1 MSELINP
8 FDYPKLE
15 SKQLEIIPL
24 FSNKLLYQSVPTTL
38 PNLNLQDKCKFLT
51 CVLNIFEKDDNL
63 KETGFRIDYLQN
75 QDHQQA
81 FKSIHRDFDWI
92 NQNTYSLL
100 AICNFV
106 PQIFDTSQCPTTRSS
121 AQDTRDAF
129 EAVINRD
136 EYEDLRTIMD
146 EANQHDTS
154 HSLDKFINLVK
165 KISKS
170 LFILIVKM
178 HQAIVLNYHAF
189 RLEAAT
195 LSLHTDY
202 NELLLGLCTKEMVVE
217 KAKQIH
223 EIRQEMNKSYV
234 DYLALRN
241 HELDPFIQA
250 IIPGLVFS
258 NVFSFENYKSQLLA
272 GDFGKIWHHQS
283 VPLPMSEPKLKEL
296 SEALDSI
303 ITKIA
308 AYKATEVQVQEK
320 GAKNLKK
327 NIQNIINKW
336 KLAKEENSFTI
347 PFLEVILEG
356 YKSLKREA
364 IQIASKIEWTEDN
377 IGISQDNLDQ
387 QVIEISQALSDAKD
401 LKKKSDDKEKKI
413 SDNICSK
420 CPNLSLP
427 RIQNP
432 SDILLW
438 MKNYKQMSEYIP
450 NDLTK
455 ISIIKSSLTNK
466 DKKAVEHLDSVGAI
480 LSFIHSKYMKPDIIL
495 SILLK
500 NSYALTEPWTLSQSL
515 KNIDEFLLNVTNFF
529 EFKME
534 TNINSKFRD
543 DLVPKLFTQDY
554 RIRFIEMIQAFE
566 ATLTTAVSS
575 SDPLAICME
584 DLTKKSEI
592 TEIEFFTN
600 KLDSA
605 SDPQQEK
612 KRLTFWLD
620 SIRKL
625 ALQMRKMSLYI
636 DEKAPPPTTNFLSNP

>member
-136 EYEDLRTIMD
+136 EYEDLRNIMD

-223 EIRQEMNKSYV
+223 EVRQEMNKSYV

-258 NVFSFENYKSQLLA
+258 NIFSFENYKSQLLA

-327 NIQNIINKW
+327 NILNIVNKW

-377 IGISQDNLDQ
+377 IGISQDDFHA

-401 LKKKSDDKEKKI
+401 LKKKSDDKEKKM

-420 CPNLSLP
+420 GPNLSLP

-438 MKNYKQMSEYIP
+438 WKNYKQMSEYIP

-455 ISIIKSSLTNK
+455 ISLIKSSLSHK
-466 DKKAVEHLDSVGAI
+466 DKKAVEHLDSVGGI
-480 LSFIHSKYMKPDIIL
+480 LSFIHSKYLKTDIIL
-495 SILLK
+495 SILMK

-515 KNIDEFLLNVTNFF
+515 KNIDEFLLTATNFF

-534 TNINSKFRD
+534 SNMNSKFRD
-543 DLVPKLFTQDY
+543 DLVPKLFIQDY
-554 RIRFIEMIQAFE
+554 RIRFIEMTQAFE
-566 ATLTTAVSS
+566 TTLTTAAPI
-575 SDPLAICME
+575 SDPLAICLE
-584 DLTKKSEI
+584 DLTNKSEI
-592 TEIEFFTN
+592 TELEFFSTKIN
-600 KLDSA
+600 SA
-605 SDPQQEK
+605 SSPELEM
-612 KRLTFWLD
+612 KRLTFWLN

-625 ALQMRKMSLYI
+625 ALQMRKMSLYV
-636 DEKAPPPTTNFLSNP
+636 DEKSPPPTTSFLSNP

>member
-1 MSELINP
+1 MSEDINP

-24 FSNKLLYQSVPTTL
+24 FSNKLLYQDVPTTL

-75 QDHQQA
+75 PNHQQA
-81 FKSIHRDFDWI
+81 FKSIHRDFNWI

-106 PQIFDTSQCPTTRSS
+106 PQIFGTPQCPTTRSS
-121 AQDTRDAF
+121 AQDTREAF
-129 EAVINRD
+129 EAVINKD
-136 EYEDLRTIMD
+136 EYEDLRNIMD

-154 HSLDKFINLVK
+154 HSLDKFINLVNI
-165 KISKS
+165 ISKS

-178 HQAIVLNYHAF
+178 HQAIALNYHAF

-195 LSLHTDY
+195 LSLNTDY

-223 EIRQEMNKSYV
+223 EIRQLMNKAFV
-234 DYLALRN
+234 DYLGLRN

-250 IIPGLVFS
+250 IVPGLVFS

-296 SEALDSI
+296 SEGLDSI

-308 AYKATEVQVQEK
+308 SYKANEVQVQEK

-377 IGISQDNLDQ
+377 IGISQDNLDE

-420 CPNLSLP
+420 GPDLRLP
-427 RIQNP
+427 KIQNP

-455 ISIIKSSLTNK
+455 ISIIKSSLTTK

-495 SILLK
+495 TILLK

-515 KNIDEFLLNVTNFF
+515 KNIDEFLLTVTNFF

-554 RIRFIEMIQAFE
+554 RIRFIEMTQAFE

-592 TEIEFFTN
+592 TEIEFFTT

-605 SDPQQEK
+605 SDPELEK

-636 DEKAPPPTTNFLSNP
+636 DEKAPPP

>member
-1 MSELINP
+1 MSEDINP

-24 FSNKLLYQSVPTTL
+24 FSNKLLYQDVPTTL

-75 QDHQQA
+75 PNHQQA
-81 FKSIHRDFDWI
+81 FKSIHRDFNWI

-106 PQIFDTSQCPTTRSS
+106 PQIFGTPQCPTTRSS
-121 AQDTRDAF
+121 AQDTREAF
-129 EAVINRD
+129 EAVINKD
-136 EYEDLRTIMD
+136 EYEDLRNIMD

-154 HSLDKFINLVK
+154 HSLDKFINLVNI
-165 KISKS
+165 ISKS

-178 HQAIVLNYHAF
+178 HQAIALNYHAF

-223 EIRQEMNKSYV
+223 EIRQLMNKAFV
-234 DYLALRN
+234 DYLGLRN

-250 IIPGLVFS
+250 IVPGLVFS

-296 SEALDSI
+296 SEGLDSI

-308 AYKATEVQVQEK
+308 SYKVNEVQVQEK

-377 IGISQDNLDQ
+377 IGVSQDDLDE

-420 CPNLSLP
+420 GPDLRLP
-427 RIQNP
+427 KIQNP

-455 ISIIKSSLTNK
+455 ISIIKSSLTTK

-495 SILLK
+495 TILLK

-515 KNIDEFLLNVTNFF
+515 KNIDEFLLTVTNFF

-554 RIRFIEMIQAFE
+554 RIRFIEMTQAFE

-592 TEIEFFTN
+592 TEIEFFTT

-605 SDPQQEK
+605 SDPELEK

-636 DEKAPPPTTNFLSNP
+636 DEKAPPITSFLSNP

>member
-1 MSELINP
+1 MSEDINP

-24 FSNKLLYQSVPTTL
+24 FSNKLLYQDVPTTL

-75 QDHQQA
+75 PDHQQA
-81 FKSIHRDFDWI
+81 FKSIHRDFNWI

-106 PQIFDTSQCPTTRSS
+106 PQIFDTTQCPTTRSS
-121 AQDTRDAF
+121 AQDTREAF
-129 EAVINRD
+129 EAVINKD
-136 EYEDLRTIMD
+136 EYEDLRNIMD

-154 HSLDKFINLVK
+154 HSLDKFINLVNI
-165 KISKS
+165 ISKS

-178 HQAIVLNYHAF
+178 HQAIALNYHAF

-223 EIRQEMNKSYV
+223 EIRQLMNKAFV
-234 DYLALRN
+234 DYLGLRN

-250 IIPGLVFS
+250 IVPGLVFS

-296 SEALDSI
+296 SEGLDSI

-308 AYKATEVQVQEK
+308 SYKVNEVQVQEK

-377 IGISQDNLDQ
+377 IGISQDDLDE

-420 CPNLSLP
+420 GPDLRLP
-427 RIQNP
+427 KIQNP

-455 ISIIKSSLTNK
+455 ISIIKSSLTTK

-495 SILLK
+495 TILLK

-515 KNIDEFLLNVTNFF
+515 KNIDEFLLTVTNFF

-554 RIRFIEMIQAFE
+554 RIRFIEMTQAFE

-592 TEIEFFTN
+592 TEIEFFTT

-605 SDPQQEK
+605 SDPELEK

-636 DEKAPPPTTNFLSNP
+636 DEKAPPPITSFLSNP

>member
-1 MSELINP
+1 MSEDINP

-24 FSNKLLYQSVPTTL
+24 FSNKLLYQDVPTTL

-75 QDHQQA
+75 PNHQQA
-81 FKSIHRDFDWI
+81 FKSIHRDFNWI

-106 PQIFDTSQCPTTRSS
+106 PQIFGTPQCPTTRSS
-121 AQDTRDAF
+121 AQDTREAF
-129 EAVINRD
+129 EAVINKD
-136 EYEDLRTIMD
+136 EYEDLRNIMD

-154 HSLDKFINLVK
+154 HSLDKFINLVNI
-165 KISKS
+165 ISKS

-178 HQAIVLNYHAF
+178 HQAIALNYHAF

-223 EIRQEMNKSYV
+223 EIRQLMNKAFV
-234 DYLALRN
+234 DYLGLRN

-250 IIPGLVFS
+250 IVPGLVFS

-296 SEALDSI
+296 SEGLDSI

-308 AYKATEVQVQEK
+308 SYKVNEVQVQEK

-377 IGISQDNLDQ
+377 IGISQDNLDE

-420 CPNLSLP
+420 GPDLRLP
-427 RIQNP
+427 KIQNP

-495 SILLK
+495 TILLK

-515 KNIDEFLLNVTNFF
+515 KNIDEFLLTVTNFF

-554 RIRFIEMIQAFE
+554 RIRFIEMTQAFE

-592 TEIEFFTN
+592 TEIEFFTT

-605 SDPQQEK
+605 SDPELEK

-636 DEKAPPPTTNFLSNP
+636 DEKAPPP

>member
-1 MSELINP
+1 MSEDINP

-24 FSNKLLYQSVPTTL
+24 FSNKLLYQDVPTTL

-75 QDHQQA
+75 PNHQQA
-81 FKSIHRDFDWI
+81 FKSIHRDFNWI

-106 PQIFDTSQCPTTRSS
+106 PQIFGTPQCPTTRSS
-121 AQDTRDAF
+121 AQDTREAF
-129 EAVINRD
+129 EAVINKD
-136 EYEDLRTIMD
+136 EYEDLRNIMD

-154 HSLDKFINLVK
+154 HSLDKFINLVNI
-165 KISKS
+165 ISKS

-178 HQAIVLNYHAF
+178 HQAIALNYHAF

-195 LSLHTDY
+195 LSLNTDY

-223 EIRQEMNKSYV
+223 EIRQLMNKAFV
-234 DYLALRN
+234 DYLGLRN

-250 IIPGLVFS
+250 IVPGLVFS

-296 SEALDSI
+296 SEGLDSI

-308 AYKATEVQVQEK
+308 SYKVNEVQVQEK

-377 IGISQDNLDQ
+377 IGISQDDLDE

-420 CPNLSLP
+420 GPDLRLP
-427 RIQNP
+427 KIQNP

-455 ISIIKSSLTNK
+455 ISIIKFSLTTK

-495 SILLK
+495 TILLK

-515 KNIDEFLLNVTNFF
+515 KNIDEFLLTVTNFF

-554 RIRFIEMIQAFE
+554 RIRFIEMTQAFE

-592 TEIEFFTN
+592 TEIEFFTT

-605 SDPQQEK
+605 SDPELEK

-636 DEKAPPPTTNFLSNP
+636 DEKSPPP

>member
-1 MSELINP
+1 MSEDINP

-24 FSNKLLYQSVPTTL
+24 FSNKLLYQDVPTTL

-75 QDHQQA
+75 PNHQQA
-81 FKSIHRDFDWI
+81 FKSIHRDFNWI

-106 PQIFDTSQCPTTRSS
+106 PQIFGTPQCPTTRSS
-121 AQDTRDAF
+121 AQDTREAF
-129 EAVINRD
+129 EAVINKD
-136 EYEDLRTIMD
+136 EYEDLRNIMD

-154 HSLDKFINLVK
+154 HSLDKFINLVT

-223 EIRQEMNKSYV
+223 EIRQLMNKAFV
-234 DYLALRN
+234 DYLGLRN

-250 IIPGLVFS
+250 IVPGLVFS

-296 SEALDSI
+296 SEGLDSI

-308 AYKATEVQVQEK
+308 SYKANEVQVQEK

-377 IGISQDNLDQ
+377 IGISQDNLDE

-420 CPNLSLP
+420 GPDLRLP
-427 RIQNP
+427 KIQNP

-495 SILLK
+495 TILLK

-515 KNIDEFLLNVTNFF
+515 KNIDEFLLTVTNFF

-554 RIRFIEMIQAFE
+554 RIRFIEMTQAFE

-592 TEIEFFTN
+592 TEIEFFTT

-605 SDPQQEK
+605 SDPELEK

-636 DEKAPPPTTNFLSNP
+636 DEKAPPP